1 MRLTALAAI
10 LSSLLLPQLTHAHGP
25 KPTSLKNAPLPAL
38 PAGLIDGA
46 SPIIIDQ
53 QKAILLGKALF
64 WDMAVG
70 SDGVACASCHFHA
83 GADSRTT
90 NQLNPGNKNPAASGE
105 TFETTASGAQG
116 GPNYTLKRSDFPF
129 HQRENPF
136 SHISPTTFD
145 SDDTSASSGTF
156 SGDYN
161 GAPRTGDIN
170 DECTRDPDAVF
181 HVNRIGTRRVEP
193 RNTPTVINAVFNH
206 RNFWD
211 GRANNTFN
219 GSSIWGDRDADA
231 GIWVKVNS
239 RKVKKQK
246 LALINSSLASQAL
259 APPLSDAEMG
269 CRQRTFQELGRKLLL
284 RRPLEHQNVH
294 HQDSVLGALSFST
307 VNDLQPGINT
317 TYQTLIKQTFNKK
330 YWSYRRRGTFGGR
343 DGQLPYTQ
351 MEANFSMFF
360 GLALQMYEATL
371 VSDDSPFDN
380 ANFDEKTLPTN
391 LGDSVRRGASA
402 FEELHCNACHS
413 GPVLT
418 SNAIDTNAQLLEAN
432 SQAFGLNTDQSGVDG
447 VAINR
452 NIVNYDNAKGSKFFD
467 TGFTNTGVQSP
478 NADPGLG
485 GFDDFN
491 NPLSFS
497 SQYTEYL
504 AGTANAIVDTK
515 SGIENIKSCN
525 FQKYFASN
533 RFFPPFITTSGFF
546 REPDI
551 IADPNGNTNCYNDA
565 FEAFIPNSTA
575 AATELAN
582 PDSQKMAFATQGA
595 FKVPTLRNIELT
607 GPYMHNGSMATLEE
621 VIEFYSRGGNF
632 NNNFTHEFVA
642 EMGQIAG
649 KDPVLNATAIQKRA
663 DLVAFLK
670 SLTDDRVKY
679 EKAPFDHPELTVFNG
694 HTGNASNVINGNPLD
709 ASLAIDNNLI
719 LDAVGANGR
728 STPLASFVEGLAP

>member
-1 MRLTALAAI
+1 MRITTLAI
-10 LSSLLLPQLTHAHGP
+10 VLSSILTPLAHAHGP
-25 KPTSLKNAPLPAL
+25 KTTSLKNAPLPAL
-38 PAGLIDGA
+38 PAGLIDGT
-46 SPIIIDQ
+46 SPIIINQD
-53 QKAILLGKALF
+53 KAILLGKALF

-70 SDGVACASCHFHA
+70 SDGIACASCHFHA
-83 GADSRTT
+83 GADIRKT
-90 NQLNPGNKNPAASGE
+90 NQLNPGNKNPAPSGE
-105 TFETTASGAQG
+105 TFEATASGAQG

-129 HQRENPF
+129 HQKENPF
-136 SHISPTTFD
+136 SGTSPSTFD
-145 SDDTSASSGTF
+145 SDDITASSGTF

-181 HVNRIGTRRVEP
+181 HVKGTGTRRVEP

-219 GSSIWGDRDADA
+219 GSSIWGDRDKDA
-231 GIWVKVNS
+231 GVWVEVNS
-239 RKVKKQK
+239 RKVKKQR

-259 APPLSDAEMG
+259 APPLSDSEMG
-269 CRQRTFQELGRKLLL
+269 CRQRSFQELGRKLLL

-307 VNDLQPGINT
+307 SGDLQPGINT
-317 TYQTLIKQTFNKK
+317 TYATLIKQTFNKK
-330 YWSYRRRGTFGGR
+330 YWSYRRRGSFGGR
-343 DGQLPYTQ
+343 DGELPYTQ

-360 GLALQMYEATL
+360 GLALQMYESTL

-380 ANFDEKTLPTN
+380 ATFDDRKLPTN
-391 LGDSVRRGASA
+391 LGDSIRRGAAA
-402 FEELHCNACHS
+402 FEELHCNICHS

-452 NIVNYDNAKGSKFFD
+452 NVVNYDNAKGSKFFD
-467 TGFTNTGVQSP
+467 TGFTNTGVQHQDS
-478 NADPGLG
+478 DPGLG
-485 GFDDFN
+485 GLDDFN

-497 SQYTEYL
+497 SQYAEYL
-504 AGTANAIVDTK
+504 AGTANAIVDTEA
-515 SGIENIKSCN
+515 GIENTKSCN

-533 RFFPPFITTSGFF
+533 RFIPPFITVTGFF
-546 REPDI
+546 RPADGI
-551 IADPNGNTNCYNDA
+551 IADPNGNSNCYNA
-565 FEAFIPNSTA
+565 ASEAFIPSIASA
-575 AATELAN
+575 AAELEN
-582 PDSQKMAFATQGA
+582 PNSPKMAFATQAA

-621 VIEFYSRGGNF
+621 VLEFYARGGNF

-663 DLVAFLK
+663 DIVAFLK

-679 EKAPFDHPELTVFNG
+679 EKAPFDHPELTIPNG
-694 HTGNASNVINGNPLD
+694 HTGNASAVINGNPLD

-728 STPLASFVEGLAP
+728 STPLTSFAETLAP